1 MRRITIALAACSAAF
16 GCTTITEELPTTPP
30 PIEVNGAPLTPPPA
44 PLIVIPVPTATPEAP
59 DPAVPPRAPA
69 PGNPQ
74 PNPGG
79 GGGGDQWIDN
89 TNPAVRLGAK
99 VFFLECNGREIPGS
113 EGATSVDRGC
123 RIHYDVTPK
132 DANNAHTRVRE
143 TPRWTFSPA
152 SIAGGTG
159 SSTQFTPT
167 VNASGAGTL
176 SAYCEADGIRSNTVT
191 ITIR

>member
-1 MRRITIALAACSAAF
+1 MGVTMRRFPFVLAALATAIGCS
-16 GCTTITEELPTTPP
+16 TITEDIPTAPP
-30 PIEVNGAPLTPPPA
+30 PIEVNGQPLTPPPA

-59 DPAVPPRAPA
+59 DPNVPPRGPA
-69 PGNPQ
+69 PSN
-74 PNPGG
+74 PNPNG
-79 GGGGDQWIDN
+79 QITDN

-132 DANNAHTRVRE
+132 DANNVHTQVRQI
-143 TPRWTFSPA
+143 PRWTFSPA
-152 SIAGGTG
+152 GLAGGVDG
-159 SSTQFTPT
+159 ATQFTPT
-167 VNASGAGTL
+167 VSASGAGTL
-176 SAYCEADGIRSNTVT
+176 TAYCEADGIRSNNVV

>member
-1 MRRITIALAACSAAF
+1 MRRPTTLVLAACAMAI
-16 GCTTITEELPTTPP
+16 GCTTITEELPNSPP
-30 PIEVNGAPLTPPPA
+30 PIEVNGQPLTPPPA
-44 PLIVIPVPTATPEAP
+44 PLIVIPVPAPAPEAP
-59 DPAVPPRAPA
+59 DPNVPPRAPA
-69 PGNPQ
+69 PAPNNPNQ
-74 PNPGG
+74 NPNG
-79 GGGGDQWIDN
+79 QITDN

-99 VFFLECNGREIPGS
+99 VFFIECNGREIPGS

-132 DANNAHTRVRE
+132 DANNQHTQVRNI
-143 TPRWTFSPA
+143 PRWTFSPA
-152 SIAGGTG
+152 SLAGGTD

-191 ITIR
+191 INIR